1 MEVLDEKAYP
11 IEELCVESEEEEKM
25 EEVEDIPEG
34 SDKDLS
40 AGSQMV

>member
-1 MEVLDEKAYP
+1 MLYNESDP
-11 IEELCVESEEEEKM
+11 IKELCVESEEEEKM
-25 EEVEDIPEG
+25 EEVEDSPEG